1 MTGPSAVMLS
11 RRDTEVRELMDDPD
25 CDPDRLRRTLERF
38 AIVNRLVA
46 GWGRAYRR
54 HVRPALAAAE
64 AQMTTT
70 APLRVLDIG
79 CGGGDVLRH
88 LVVLARADGFVV
100 EALGIDPD
108 ARALAVATA
117 AAATVPGISYRRAHS
132 SDLVTEGAHFDV
144 VVSNHVLHHLT
155 DAERDALLAD
165 SASLARHLAVHS
177 DIERS
182 AVAYAGYSV
191 GILPFAPGTFL
202 RTDGL
207 RSIRRS
213 HTRDELA
220 AAVPAGWTVERGPFR
235 LLAVHRPEHG
245 TP

>member
-1 MTGPSAVMLS
+1 MTGSAAVMLS
-11 RRDTEVRELMDDPD
+11 RRDTEVRELMDDPH

-64 AQMTTT
+64 QQQAGR
-70 APLRVLDIG
+70 LRLLDIG

-88 LVVLARADGFVV
+88 LVVLARADGFGV

-108 ARALAVATA
+108 ARSLAVATA
-117 AAATVPGISYRRAHS
+117 APTVPGVRFRRAHS
-132 SDLVTEGAHFDV
+132 SDLVAEGAQFDV

-155 DAERDALLAD
+155 DAERDAVFAD
-165 SASLARHLAVHS
+165 SARLAGRVAVHS

-182 AVAYAGYSV
+182 AVAYAGYAV
-191 GILPFAPGTFL
+191 GILPFAAGTFL

-220 AAVPAGWTVERGPFR
+220 AAVPPGWRVERGPFR
-235 LLAVHRPEHG
+235 LLAVHQPGRG

>member
-1 MTGPSAVMLS
+1 MSGPSGVMLS
-11 RRDTEVRELMDDPD
+11 RRDTVVRELMDDPD
-25 CDPDRLRRTLERF
+25 CDPERLRRTLERF
-38 AIVNRLVA
+38 AVVNRLVA

-64 AQMTTT
+64 HDQEG
-70 APLRVLDIG
+70 PPRLLDIG

-88 LVVLARADGFVV
+88 LVVLARADGFAV
-100 EALGIDPD
+100 EGLGIDPD
-108 ARALAVATA
+108 ARSLAVATA
-117 AAATVPGISYRRAHS
+117 APTVPGIRYRQAHS
-132 SDLVTEGAHFDV
+132 SDLVAEGARFDIV
-144 VVSNHVLHHLT
+144 ISNHVLHHLT
-155 DAERDALLAD
+155 DGEREAVFAD
-165 SASLARHLAVHS
+165 SARLAGRLALHS

-182 AVAYAGYSV
+182 AIAYAGYAV
-191 GILPFAPGTFL
+191 GILPFAAGTFL

-220 AAVPAGWTVERGPFR
+220 AAVPPGWTVERGPFR
-235 LLAVHRPEHG
+235 LLAIHRPEPG